1 MDTPFKIFKI
11 NEASWQE
18 VKDKPPVP
26 HRHNHEEILIIKE
39 GTPDHFIDFYRET
52 LQSPMIVYIAQG
64 KTHQFIPKEG
74 TYGWAIRYETEFL
87 PGSMFHYYSY
97 FLDSVKLN
105 MTNDCIKNFV
115 EPLCTM
121 MLAESE
127 NFPVDYEVIKHLLGT
142 FIYKLESE
150 SKKNLPFSDSSKKTQ
165 LITFNSFLKI
175 LENNFKRNEGVE
187 FYSEKMN
194 MSARNLNVIC
204 RAVVRKSV
212 SELIETRKMIEAR
225 QLLLNSNMTV
235 AEIGYE
241 LGYNEKSYFTRVFH
255 KKTGLTPSAFRQE
268 MASRLV

>member
-1 MDTPFKIFKI
+1 
-11 NEASWQE
+11 
-18 VKDKPPVP
+18 
-26 HRHNHEEILIIKE
+26 
-39 GTPDHFIDFYRET
+39 
-52 LQSPMIVYIAQG
+52 
-64 KTHQFIPKEG
+64 
-74 TYGWAIRYETEFL
+74 
-87 PGSMFHYYSY
+87 
-97 FLDSVKLN
+97 